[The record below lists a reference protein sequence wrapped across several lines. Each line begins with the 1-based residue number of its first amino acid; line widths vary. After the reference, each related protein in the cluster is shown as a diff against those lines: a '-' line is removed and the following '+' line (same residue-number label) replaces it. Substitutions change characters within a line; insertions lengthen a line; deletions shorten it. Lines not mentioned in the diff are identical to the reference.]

1 TLHASSWTY
10 SFLPADWVR
19 GDAFP
24 DGRQYELRVRARDKA
39 GNQGTFPNTLT
50 SVVRLTFDGAKPI
63 SGIVTPAAADDAIV
77 NTLASITGTAS
88 DPLVNSSSSGVK
100 AVSLIIQDVG
110 GGIGC
115 NTNFYWDAAANG
127 GLGDWSPTVVFNP
140 TAFNPGN
147 GEWTW
152 SSASMDLRLGVD
164 CKYVIISSATDRAGN
179 GQGTASQTMTSWKRL
194 QFQPPPAVTAITAPT
209 AIHYNDLKLFAGTAN
224 GNTVRVEVQLKRHDT
239 GQCWGGTLGM
249 GWVSCSGAV
258 GASTG
263 TRVVYPAV
271 LAWNYP
277 LTGELIPQWIDKTT
291 YTFSSRGRNNADI
304 AEQPPLP
311 PGFPRTVD
319 FYIDQSSPTSNLVY
333 PANNAYIRTPPT
345 LTGTVYDSGNGV
357 AVSTASGIKDPNGIL
372 VNVKR
377 KDAGPSFNYSWN
389 HVTQLW
395 DAPAYFSTATYY
407 AVGSTWSFTAV
418 PSSAVWLNGLVYE
431 IQTQGID
438 KAFGA
443 AAGNTEVPG
452 AARTFTYDVALP
464 TATIQTLNAGTTYSA
479 VLASGTVAD
488 AAPGAVDY
496 VQLLI
501 KDHGTPTLPNDQP
514 GYWDGT

>member
-1 TLHASSWTY
+1 PTTMGGGAQTVVNFQSQAGGLPEAAFEDGYRYQMVARGEDLLNKRETTVTTRTFTVDRSTPTTTLSVPAEVSIFISTSNFTLSSGTHAEALIGGNVFSSVTAVEAQLQDLSGGAHVIPGGLAYWNPYTTPNWNAGATQSTATLHASSWTY

-209 AIHYNDLKLFAGTAN
+209 AIHYNDLKLFGGTAN

-239 GQCWGGTLGM
+239 GQCWGGTQAM

-277 LTGELIPQWIDKTT
+277 LTG
-291 YTFSSRGRNNADI
+291 
-304 AEQPPLP
+304 
-311 PGFPRTVD
+311 
-319 FYIDQSSPTSNLVY
+319 
-333 PANNAYIRTPPT
+333 
-345 LTGTVYDSGNGV
+345 
-357 AVSTASGIKDPNGIL
+357 
-372 VNVKR
+372 
-377 KDAGPSFNYSWN
+377 
-389 HVTQLW
+389 
-395 DAPAYFSTATYY
+395 
-407 AVGSTWSFTAV
+407 
-418 PSSAVWLNGLVYE
+418 
-431 IQTQGID
+431 
-438 KAFGA
+438 
-443 AAGNTEVPG
+443 
-452 AARTFTYDVALP
+452 
-464 TATIQTLNAGTTYSA
+464 
-479 VLASGTVAD
+479 
-488 AAPGAVDY
+488 
-496 VQLLI
+496 
-501 KDHGTPTLPNDQP
+501 
-514 GYWDGT
+514 